1 MIVFSA
7 HIIKVQVDDYFGI
20 MKYTYSVDIS
30 MDNVMW
36 NPWDETLYY
45 FVNELKPAYTRIWNP
60 IANNT

>member
-7 HIIKVQVDDYFGI
+7 HMIKVQVDDYFGI

-36 NPWDETLYY
+36 NP
-45 FVNELKPAYTRIWNP
+45 
-60 IANNT
+60 